1 MVVND
6 AATRRYHVGREN
18 TANENYEL
26 YSDDTIRADDH
37 AFILKMQDTV
47 KAAVDEARFSQVID
61 QMREAAEAK
70 ITGDIPEVVE
80 LTSRELKFTKDE
92 SIGILNHLIRDG
104 DFSLYGLANAVT
116 KHSQEV
122 TSYDRATDLE
132 AAGYSVLTMNPKLWN
147 RINAEAAKK

>member
-47 KAAVDEARFSQVID
+47 KAAGGE
-61 QMREAAEAK
+61 
-70 ITGDIPEVVE
+70 
-80 LTSRELKFTKDE
+80 
-92 SIGILNHLIRDG
+92 
-104 DFSLYGLANAVT
+104 LANAVT
-116 KHSQEV
+116 KHSQKI